1 MTNDAP
7 SKPEAPKT
15 CCQNEEPELMRRMAV
30 TLGANHMLEGVE
42 RRLAA
47 DKCTECTDLDAC
59 RVWLDITS
67 IRGGFHAPKFCRNAD
82 LFEELAND
90 AASSTF

>member
-1 MTNDAP
+1 MSDTP
-7 SKPEAPKT
+7 SKPRTPEGDAK
-15 CCQNEEPELMRRMAV
+15 NGEPELMRRMAV
-30 TLGANHMLEGVE
+30 TLGADHALKGVE

-47 DKCTECTDLDAC
+47 DKCHECTELEAC

-67 IRGGFHAPKFCRNAD
+67 IRGAVHAPKFCRNVD
-82 LFEELAND
+82 LFEEISND